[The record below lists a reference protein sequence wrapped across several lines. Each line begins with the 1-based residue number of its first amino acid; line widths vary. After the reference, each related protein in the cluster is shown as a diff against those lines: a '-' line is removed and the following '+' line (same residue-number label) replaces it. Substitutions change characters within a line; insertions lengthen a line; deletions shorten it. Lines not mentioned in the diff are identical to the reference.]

1 MPLFIVGGKV
11 KGGVYGEHPS
21 LTDLDANGDLKYA
34 LDFRAAY
41 ATVLARWLGHDPSG
55 IIAGTYDTV
64 AFI

>member
-1 MPLFIVGGKV
+1 V

-21 LTDLDANGDLKYA
+21 LTDLDQNGDLKYA
-34 LDFRAAY
+34 LDFRSAY